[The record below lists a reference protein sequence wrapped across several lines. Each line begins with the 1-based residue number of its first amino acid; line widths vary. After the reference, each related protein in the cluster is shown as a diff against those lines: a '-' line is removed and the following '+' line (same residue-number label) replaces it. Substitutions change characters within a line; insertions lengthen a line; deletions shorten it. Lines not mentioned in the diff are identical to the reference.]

1 MSEHARTGICGYD
14 ADSIFIRGKSLTTEI
29 MGRYGFT
36 ELMLL
41 QALGREP
48 TPLQVRILDAVMVTI
63 MEHGLVPS
71 AVVTRLTHYGAP
83 ESFQGAVAAGLLGVG
98 DRYAGTAS
106 ECGALLERIAAVPE
120 AERRGKAVEEV
131 KGYRA
136 AKRPV
141 PGFGHPIHQA
151 VDPRVER
158 LLAIV
163 GEAQAGEGGA
173 EGEHV
178 RAMYLLQEVLR
189 EETGKPLVTNI
200 SAAMGA
206 VMADAGIPSAMMRG
220 VVLTA
225 RCAGLVGHLFEE
237 MRQPAAHHMWE
248 AAQAAVDYEP

>member
-1 MSEHARTGICGYD
+1 MSEQQQRASTGICGYD
-14 ADSIFIRGKSLTTEI
+14 ADSVHIRGRDLVSDL
-29 MGRYGFT
+29 MGQCSFT

-41 QALGREP
+41 QALGERP
-48 TPLQVRILDAVMVTI
+48 SAVQVRIVDAVMVTI

-106 ECGALLERIAAVPE
+106 ECGAVLERLV
-120 AERRGKAVEEV
+120 AEPPDRRHARAVEEISH
-131 KGYRA
+131 YRTIR
-136 AKRPV
+136 RPV

-151 VDPRVER
+151 RDPRVER
-158 LLAIV
+158 LVEIV
-163 GEAQAGEGGA
+163 REAGA
-173 EGEHV
+173 EGTFID
-178 RAMYLLQEVLR
+178 AMYLLQDTLR
-189 EETGKPLVTNI
+189 EELGKPLVTNI

-206 VMADAGIPSAMMRG
+206 VLAEAGVPSGMMRG

-237 MRQPAAHHMWE
+237 MRQPAAPAMWE
-248 AAQAAVDYEP
+248 AAQSAVDYQP